1 MASSIETGGAWS
13 TMEDVSLCEAWLRV
27 CHCPLSGNEMKF
39 FHMWKKIHAEFCEKI
54 LDSPRTEMALS
65 SRWKLLNKEMA
76 KWRDALAKAMNL
88 YRSGE
93 NRTNEFSA
101 TGGGKKR
108 FTHHECWEVVKYCKR
123 FTIIP
128 TGPDVVLN
136 ETPLRDSTTSDSPL
150 DSPMSEPIG
159 RKAAK
164 AKKAG
169 NSSNFNSKFLEEI
182 ARQNSIRLE
191 MEQKH
196 QDMEVAIQAELSRE
210 KEYLRKKDQQKTDR
224 ETMAMDTSHMS
235 PETKQ
240 YWKLERRDVMRRRL
254 FQDDGPSNT
263 DWLNDQNH

>member
-1 MASSIETGGAWS
+1 
-13 TMEDVSLCEAWLRV
+13 
-27 CHCPLSGNEMKF
+27 
-39 FHMWKKIHAEFCEKI
+39 
-54 LDSPRTEMALS
+54 MALS

-93 NRTNEFSA
+93 NRTNE
-101 TGGGKKR
+101 
-108 FTHHECWEVVKYCKR
+108 VVKHCKR
-123 FTIIP
+123 FIIIP
-128 TGPDVVLN
+128 TGPEVVLN

-150 DSPMSEPIG
+150 DSPMSEDSPIQKEPRPIG

-182 ARQNSIRLE
+182 ARQNSVRLE
-191 MEQKH
+191 MEQKR
-196 QDMEVAIQAELSRE
+196 QDMEVAIQAEHSRE
-210 KEYLRKKDQQKTDR
+210 KEYLRKKDQQNTDR